1 MLVRS
6 SFSTKERTKLII
18 SPTKIPTN
26 NFGLVFLKRRIPIKI
41 PIPIIIFA

>member
-1 MLVRS
+1 MFVRI
-6 SFSTKERTKLII
+6 SFSIKDRTKLII

-26 NFGLVFLKRRIPIKI
+26 NFGLVFLKRKIPIKI